1 MTQEESVRIFKCLS
15 DKSRLQIVAGLMNGE
30 AYAELIAERLGLAA
44 STVSFHMKKLE
55 EAGLVES
62 HREQYYS
69 VYSLNKKL
77 ISERLCDLIS
87 VGTPDEDIQA
97 AREAQYRRRVI
108 STFFED
114 GKLKQI
120 PAQRKKKLICYE
132 EIVKKFEFGRVYSEK
147 ELSEIIAGINEDYC
161 SIRRDMLG
169 EGLLRRDG
177 TQYER
182 IR

>member
-1 MTQEESVRIFKCLS
+1 MTTDECARIFKCLS
-15 DKSRLQIVAGLMNGE
+15 DKSRLSIVAGLMKGDT
-30 AYAELIAERLGLAA
+30 YAELIAERVGLTA

-55 EAGLVES
+55 EAGIVEAR
-62 HREQYYS
+62 REQYYT

-77 ISERLCDLIS
+77 IEKKLCDLVS
-87 VGTPDEDIQA
+87 AEAEEEKQQA
-97 AREAQYRRRVI
+97 EREAEYRRRVI
-108 STFFED
+108 STFFEN

-120 PAQRKKKLICYE
+120 PAQRKKKTICYE
-132 EIVKKFEFGRVYSEK
+132 EIVKKFEFGRIYSEK
-147 ELSEIIAGINEDYC
+147 ELSELIAEINEDYC

-169 EGLLRRDG
+169 EGLLRREG